1 MNTPMLTVTLAA
13 VVALMLVWLGYQ
25 LARNRMQDTHAWIT
39 HQKAALDAEWR
50 QLDQTRR
57 VRSVFWAARQA
68 MHAEAAE
75 NTLWP
80 PVTQGHRQ
88 SRVVVITSFL
98 DRWSGVEE
106 GEDLV

>member
-1 MNTPMLTVTLAA
+1 MNTWILTVAVAA
-13 VVALMLVWLGYQ
+13 VVALILVWLGYQ
-25 LARNRMQDTHAWIT
+25 LARDRTRDEHDWIA

-68 MHAEAAE
+68 MHAEAD

-80 PVTQGHRQ
+80 PVTDTTNRNRNDDQESAR
-88 SRVVVITSFL
+88 
-98 DRWSGVEE
+98 
-106 GEDLV
+106 

>member
-1 MNTPMLTVTLAA
+1 MNTWMLTVAVAA

-25 LARNRMQDTHAWIT
+25 LARDRMRDEHAWIA

-68 MHAEAAE
+68 MHAEATE
-75 NTLWP
+75 NTLRP
-80 PVTQGHRQ
+80 PVTDDKYTNT
-88 SRVVVITSFL
+88 SRNDDQESA
-98 DRWSGVEE
+98 R
-106 GEDLV
+106 